1 MNGIL
6 SHPVPRRLIGPL
18 CALMLLLAGC
28 GGGGGGGG
36 NNTNATPTPNAAP
49 VARISASTTDGYAAL
64 TVNFDGSA
72 STDGDGRIVEYAWDF
87 DDEATATGATASHTF
102 TEPGGYNVE
111 LTVTDD
117 DGATGS
123 LIRHVRVRGTRLSG
137 TVEILGTSAV
147 DSDVNDRLTTPF
159 ANDDLLTA
167 QPLPNPVRLGGFVN
181 LPGTGES
188 TGNFFDSGDPAD
200 FYAISLTGNELILLN
215 VGDATADLDLHLR
228 DAAGNVVDA
237 SLSTQSTESV
247 AAPGPGD
254 YFIEVF
260 PATAGTNIS
269 GGSNYVL
276 TVGQNL
282 GAGIRVPSRLTDP
295 FVPGELLMAGALNA
309 PAKLRAL
316 DLSERGRAGRYARA
330 EIGEHT
336 LDRLRSRLQVQAA
349 PMPPRGL
356 SAVLQLKYRTLL
368 AVKHLQQDPAGTDVE
383 LNVLMQAN
391 RTPDDAL
398 YGLQWHYPEIRL
410 PEAWDITT
418 GDPTGPDDVIVAVV
432 DTGILTNHPDFS
444 GQLVNGYDF
453 IADPDRAGE
462 GDFDGIDP
470 NPFDQGDRA
479 YGGSSSFHGTHVA
492 GTIAARSDNAA
503 GGAGVSWG
511 ARIMPMRAL
520 GVNGGTNYDVLQ
532 AVRYAAGLAN
542 DSNSLPV
549 QPADIINLSL
559 GSPFFSQAAQDLF
572 TEVRNRGLIVVASA
586 GNESTSEPSYPA
598 AYNGVVSVS
607 ATTIDGSLAP
617 YSNFGPVDVAA
628 PGGFNGT
635 DENGDGFP
643 DGVVSTLGD
652 DSNPGPVQLGYGALS
667 GTSMA
672 APHVAGVVALMKA
685 VHPGLTPA
693 QFDAS
698 LASGDLTDDLG
709 AADRDDLYGYG
720 LINAQ
725 KAVLTGLSLA
735 GGMGSDP
742 GPVLGSSLSSVNL
755 GVLAG
760 SQRVRLSNLGTGS
773 IELLAGNIVTSE
785 AWLSVSPVAVDAE
798 GLGDYELLAD
808 RTGLAEGP
816 HNATATF
823 MPTDPDTNAVSISV
837 TLQIPGANP
846 EADAGLF
853 YVIAVNDDGSSEGSA
868 AVVAASNGEYRWTL
882 NDLPAGSYRIVAG
895 SDMDDDNF
903 ICDAGESCG
912 AFRTLD
918 AAERISV
925 DPATMPEITGIDF
938 VAEFRAV
945 ITTQAASEASASEE
959 NGYRIVR
966 PGPADDGRTSTAE
979 QFASAAAARI

>member
-1 MNGIL
+1 MNGFLRPRGRQGHAIAALCL
-6 SHPVPRRLIGPL
+6 SAL
-18 CALMLLLAGC
+18 CLLGLPAC
-28 GGGGGGGG
+28 GGGGGSSNGS
-36 NNTNATPTPNAAP
+36 NPAPAP
-49 VARISASTTDGYAAL
+49 VNQAPTARISASVTDGYAAL
-64 TVNFDGSA
+64 TVSFDGTA
-72 STDGDGRIVEYAWDF
+72 SSDGDGRIVEYAWDF
-87 DDEATATGATASHTF
+87 DDAGAGAAGASASHTF
-102 TEPGGYNVE
+102 AEPGGYNVR

-117 DGATGS
+117 DGAMGT
-123 LIRHVRVRGTRLSG
+123 LLQHVRVRGTRLSG

-167 QPLPNPVRLGGFVN
+167 QALPNPVRLGGFVN
-181 LPGTGES
+181 LPGTGDR

-215 VGDATADLDLHLR
+215 IGDATADLDLHLR
-228 DAAGNVVDA
+228 DAAGNIVDA
-237 SLSTQSTESV
+237 SLSSQSTESV

-260 PATAGTNIS
+260 PAIAGTNIS

-282 GAGIRVPSRLTDP
+282 STGIRVPSRLSDP
-295 FVPGELLMAGALNA
+295 FVPGELLMAGPPDASR
-309 PAKLRAL
+309 KLKEL
-316 DLSERGRAGRYARA
+316 DLRERGRAGRYARA

-336 LDRLRSRLQVQAA
+336 LDRLRERLAA
-349 PMPPRGL
+349 HTTTGLPPGL
-356 SAVLQLKYRTLL
+356 TADLRLRYRTLL
-368 AVKHLQQDPAGTDVE
+368 AVKHLQQDPAVAGAE
-383 LNVLMQAN
+383 LNVLMQT
-391 RTPDDAL
+391 RLTPDDAL

-418 GDPTGPDDVIVAVV
+418 GTPAGGGDVIVAVV
-432 DTGILTNHPDFS
+432 DTGILPDHPDFA
-444 GQLVNGYDF
+444 GQLVDGYDF
-453 IADPDRAGE
+453 IADPDRARDFNGIDDDPTDE
-462 GDFDGIDP
+462 GDF
-470 NPFDQGDRA
+470 A
-479 YGGSSSFHGTHVA
+479 YGASSSFHGAHVA
-492 GTIAARSDNAA
+492 GTVAARSDNRQ

-511 ARIMPMRAL
+511 AKIMPLRAL
-520 GVNGGTNYDVLQ
+520 GLNGGSNYDVLQ
-532 AVRYAAGLAN
+532 AVLYAAGLAN
-542 DSNSLPV
+542 DSGRLPTRA
-549 QPADIINLSL
+549 ADVVNLSL
-559 GSPFFSQAAQDLF
+559 GSPFFSQAVQDLF
-572 TEVRNRGLIVVASA
+572 TEVRNRGIIVIASA
-586 GNESTSEPSYPA
+586 GNESTSAPSYPA

-635 DENGDGFP
+635 DANGDGFP

-693 QFDAS
+693 QFDAA
-698 LASGDLTDDLG
+698 LAQGDLTDDLG
-709 AADRDDLYGYG
+709 APDRDDLYGYG

-725 KAVLTGLSLA
+725 KAVLKALSLA
-735 GGMGSDP
+735 GGAGADP

-755 GVLAG
+755 GVLATR
-760 SQRVRLSNLGTGS
+760 QTVRLSNLGTAS

-785 AWLSVSPVAVDAE
+785 AWLSVSPVAVDGE

-808 RTGLAEGP
+808 RSGLAEGP

-823 MPTDPDTNAVSISV
+823 TPADPTTNTVSISV
-837 TLQIPGANP
+837 TLQVPGANP

-853 YVIAVNDDGSSEGSA
+853 YVIAVNEDGSSEGSA
-868 AVVAASNGEYRWTL
+868 AVVAARNGEYEWTL

-895 SDMDDDNF
+895 SDMDDDDF

-918 AAERISV
+918 AAERIPV
-925 DPATMPEITGIDF
+925 DPATTPEITGIDF

-945 ITTQAASEASASEE
+945 ITTQTASEA
-959 NGYRIVR
+959 
-966 PGPADDGRTSTAE
+966 
-979 QFASAAAARI
+979 AAAAPDDGFRIHRPDAAAGRSRGSAAEQR